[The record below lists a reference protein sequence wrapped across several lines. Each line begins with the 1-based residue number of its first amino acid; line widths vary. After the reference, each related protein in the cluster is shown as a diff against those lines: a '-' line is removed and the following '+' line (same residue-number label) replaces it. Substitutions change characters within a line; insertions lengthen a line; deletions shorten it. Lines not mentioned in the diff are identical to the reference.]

1 MSLGKANFI
10 LSNFNAWMG
19 SAANAL
25 EEKNNGADW
34 GTSIMNFGRHAMTG
48 TVRNI
53 AAKDIY
59 ERTGGDRF
67 GGSYLGYIANAAAG
81 YGTDEADRKGMQNL
95 FGASVLTS
103 MNPFCGGFYGMGA
116 FGCSVFGGYP
126 VGFGIGMPMMGPPM
140 PPPMPMGMPMSTS
153 YTEIN
158 ISGGCHHRHWHC

>member
-81 YGTDEADRKGMQNL
+81 YGTDEADKKGMQNL
-95 FGASVLTS
+95 FGASLLTS
-103 MNPFCGGFYGMGA
+103 MPPFGGC
-116 FGCSVFGGYP
+116 FGVGPFGGGVFGGYY
-126 VGFGIGMPMMGPPM
+126 GGLPMAG
-140 PPPMPMGMPMSTS
+140 PPMPMGMPMTTS
-153 YTEIN
+153 YTQIN
-158 ISGGCHHRHWHC
+158 ITTSGGCHHRHWHC

>member
-59 ERTGGDRF
+59 ERTGCDRF

-95 FGASVLTS
+95 FGASLLTS
-103 MNPFCGGFYGMGA
+103 MNPFGGC
-116 FGCSVFGGYP
+116 FGVGPFGGGVFGGYYG
-126 VGFGIGMPMMGPPM
+126 GFVGMPMMGPPM

-153 YTEIN
+153 YSEIN

>member
-19 SAANAL
+19 SAVNAL

-67 GGSYLGYIANAAAG
+67 GGSYLGYIANTAAG

-103 MNPFCGGFYGMGA
+103 MNPFCGGLYGMGT

-126 VGFGIGMPMMGPPM
+126 VGFGIGMPMMGPLM
-140 PPPMPMGMPMSTS
+140 PTS

>member
-34 GTSIMNFGRHAMTG
+34 GTSIMNLGRHAMTG

-140 PPPMPMGMPMSTS
+140 PPPMPMGIPMSTS

>member
-103 MNPFCGGFYGMGA
+103 MNPFCGGFYGTGA

-126 VGFGIGMPMMGPPM
+126 VGFGIGMPMI

>member
-95 FGASVLTS
+95 FGAALLTS
-103 MNPFCGGFYGMGA
+103 MNPLGGC
-116 FGCSVFGGYP
+116 FGVGPFGGGVFGGYNG
-126 VGFGIGMPMMGPPM
+126 GFV
-140 PPPMPMGMPMSTS
+140 GMPMSTS

>member
-81 YGTDEADRKGMQNL
+81 YGTCL
-95 FGASVLTS
+95 LYTS
-103 MNPFCGGFYGMGA
+103 FK
-116 FGCSVFGGYP
+116 
-126 VGFGIGMPMMGPPM
+126 
-140 PPPMPMGMPMSTS
+140 T
-153 YTEIN
+153 
-158 ISGGCHHRHWHC
+158 

>member
-1 MSLGKANFI
+1 
-10 LSNFNAWMG
+10 MG